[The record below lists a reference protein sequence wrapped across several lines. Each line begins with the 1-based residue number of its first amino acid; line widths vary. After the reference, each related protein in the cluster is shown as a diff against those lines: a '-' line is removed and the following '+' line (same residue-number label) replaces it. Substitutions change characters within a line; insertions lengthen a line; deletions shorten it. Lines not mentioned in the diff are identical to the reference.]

1 MTHRDHFI
9 FSISSSSE
17 SATKWLLCFGTSYQK
32 ILYKMDRR
40 DCCSIAQDPAFQKA
54 GIKNQLDSSFQP
66 VRNPCI
72 STFNPV
78 FHLILMDLSCKNH
91 YIVVMWSKFCN
102 QITRLHIKLTIYRF
116 QTPILFYYST
126 LFRHLF
132 HSISN
137 FQSPFLFFL
146 IFPKSVQAII
156 LQLLWLVPSAPRDRN
171 SFRSGELQSFTE
183 RHLATLSWPYLGC
196 QW

>member
-32 ILYKMDRR
+32 ILYKMDKKRLLQHSPR
-40 DCCSIAQDPAFQKA
+40 SCLPE
-54 GIKNQLDSSFQP
+54 GRIKNQLDSSFQP

-78 FHLILMDLSCKNH
+78 FHLILMDLRSL
-91 YIVVMWSKFCN
+91 YSDVMWSKFCN

-146 IFPKSVQAII
+146 IFPKSRAIL
-156 LQLLWLVPSAPRDRN
+156 LQLLWLVPSAPWDRIH
-171 SFRSGELQSFTE
+171 SGLETTVFH
-183 RHLATLSWPYLGC
+183 RATSCCLSWPLS
-196 QW
+196 WVSVTS